1 MFVLNSQMGS
11 HMKKAIFEEQ
21 TAKAL
26 MKWQKAAKERRKL
39 RKAGEDV
46 PLGNVSGDNT
56 PSRGSSPLHL
66 LHKYKT
72 NPDLENS
79 VSYPNS
85 PRAYHSDVDFSDL
98 EGPALNSSDDQN
110 TRRDQSQQHKE
121 NAETVQK
128 EAQYSDF
135 SFSMS

>member
-1 MFVLNSQMGS
+1 MGS

-39 RKAGEDV
+39 RKGGGDV
-46 PLGNVSGDNT
+46 SPDLTSGNTT
-56 PSRGSSPLHL
+56 PSRGSSPIHL

-72 NPDLENS
+72 SPDIES
-79 VSYPNS
+79 SISYPS
-85 PRAYHSDVDFSDL
+85 PRAYNSDAEYSEI

-110 TRRDQSQQHKE
+110 SRSHKSPDKDIV
-121 NAETVQK
+121 ET
-128 EAQYSDF
+128 ERETYSSDF
-135 SFSMS
+135 SFSKSWIDK